1 MLREL
6 WRVLGH
12 AMQQWRMGKRAV
24 CINGMNATCHEAQT
38 GFLTTEVRLMSHV
51 PTVRLEKPYLPTL
64 SLDTS
69 VVIKL
74 VKIERGEA
82 LQDIEVQRGKRLQKL
97 IFDLGRA
104 GKLLCPESDQEEEYA
119 AERLDDQVNGMFAR
133 LSQGI
138 SLNHR
143 QGIYDEQVSRGMQ
156 AFAKKAESI
165 DLPASSYF
173 HGDPVRRLEEVRH
186 DRFVVSVG
194 PLKSPDLLRR
204 RAQSKANIGRQW
216 EQLRQELRSKGQTYE
231 RQLAVEQRGDAI
243 AIVETLKKFEA
254 DITSGR
260 HDFWNFMAATGPL
273 MYRYFWREL
282 RGQPPKWEGILQ
294 FFASPYFSELP
305 QPYVASRMVA
315 ELLTGNEPIAPSDP
329 MDVDLLS
336 VALPISHFVLT
347 DRRMELRVK
356 KLGLDKRCSTE
367 VYSMSSIDGLF
378 AALEKL
384 K

>member
-1 MLREL
+1 MLHFVAPAPPYVRRET
-6 WRVLGH
+6 
-12 AMQQWRMGKRAV
+12 GKL
-24 CINGMNATCHEAQT
+24 ATGVIESW
-38 GFLTTEVRLMSHV
+38 LMSPV
-51 PTVRLEKPYLPTL
+51 PIVRLEKPSVPTL

-82 LQDIEVQRGKRLQKL
+82 LQDVEVQRGKRLQEL

-119 AERLDDQVNGMFAR
+119 AERLDDKVNGMFAR

-143 QGIYDEQVSRGMQ
+143 QGIYDEHVFRGMR
-156 AFAKKAESI
+156 AFAKNADSI

-173 HGDPVRRLEEVRH
+173 HGDPVRRLEESRKE
-186 DRFVVSVG
+186 RFVISVG
-194 PLKSPDLLRR
+194 PLRNPELLSR
-204 RAQSKANIGRQW
+204 RAASKANVGQQW
-216 EQLRQELRSKGQTYE
+216 EQLRQELLSKGQTYE
-231 RQLAVEQRGDAI
+231 RQLAVERRGDGF

-254 DITSGR
+254 DLISGR
-260 HDFWNFMAATGPL
+260 RDFWNFMAATGPL
-273 MYRYFWREL
+273 TYRYYWREL
-282 RGQPPKWEGILQ
+282 RGEPPDWEGVLK

-305 QPYVASRMVA
+305 QPYVTSCLTA

-336 VALPISHFVLT
+336 VALPISHFVVT
-347 DRRMELRVK
+347 DRRMELRVE
-356 KLGLDKRCSTE
+356 KLKLDKKCGAE

>member
-1 MLREL
+1 MSPAPI
-6 WRVLGH
+6 V
-12 AMQQWRMGKRAV
+12 
-24 CINGMNATCHEAQT
+24 
-38 GFLTTEVRLMSHV
+38 GF
-51 PTVRLEKPYLPTL
+51 EKPSLPTL

-82 LQDIEVQRGKRLQKL
+82 LQNVEVERGKRLQKL

-138 SLNHR
+138 SLTHR
-143 QGIYDEQVSRGMQ
+143 QGIYDEQVLRGMR
-156 AFAKKAESI
+156 AFARSADSI

-173 HGDPVRRLEEVRH
+173 HGNPVRRLEEARKE
-186 DRFVVSVG
+186 RFVVSVG
-194 PLKSPDLLRR
+194 PLKSPELLKR
-204 RAQSKANIGRQW
+204 RAASKANVGLQW
-216 EQLRQELRSKGQTYE
+216 EQLRQELVSKGQTYE
-231 RQLAVEQRGDAI
+231 KQLAVERRGDGVAL
-243 AIVETLKKFEA
+243 VEILRKFEA
-254 DITSGR
+254 DLISGR

-282 RGQPPKWEGILQ
+282 GGEPPEWEGVLK
-294 FFASPYFSELP
+294 FFASPYFDELP
-305 QPYVASRMVA
+305 QPYVSSRMVA

-356 KLGLDKRCSTE
+356 KLGLDKKCSAE

>member
-1 MLREL
+1 MSQSFPHHEPVCDVSQTNKKPRPDDT
-6 WRVLGH
+6 VLVM
-12 AMQQWRMGKRAV
+12 AP
-24 CINGMNATCHEAQT
+24 
-38 GFLTTEVRLMSHV
+38 V
-51 PTVRLEKPYLPTL
+51 PIVRLEKPLLPTL

-82 LQDIEVQRGKRLQKL
+82 LQDVEVQRGKRLQKL

-119 AERLDDQVNGMFAR
+119 AERLDDEVNGMFAR

-138 SLNHR
+138 SLAHR
-143 QGIYDEQVSRGMQ
+143 QGIYDQQVFRGME
-156 AFAKKAESI
+156 AFAKKADFI

-173 HGDPVRRLEEVRH
+173 HGDPVRRLNEVRH
-186 DRFVVSVG
+186 DRFVVSIS
-194 PLKSPDLLRR
+194 PLRSPELLRR
-204 RAQSKANIGRQW
+204 RAQSKANIGQGW
-216 EQLRQELRSKGQTYE
+216 EQLRQELVSKGQTYE
-231 RQLAVEQRGDAI
+231 KQLAVEQRGDGLALI
-243 AIVETLKKFEA
+243 ETLKKFEA
-254 DITSGR
+254 DLISGR
-260 HDFWNFMAATGPL
+260 HDFWNFMAANGPL

-282 RGQPPKWEGILQ
+282 RGEPPEWEGVLK
-294 FFASPYFSELP
+294 FFTSPYFSELP
-305 QPYVASRMVA
+305 QPYVSSRMVA

-347 DRRMELRVK
+347 DRRMEQRVK
-356 KLGLDKRCSTE
+356 KLGLDKKYSVE

-384 K
+384 